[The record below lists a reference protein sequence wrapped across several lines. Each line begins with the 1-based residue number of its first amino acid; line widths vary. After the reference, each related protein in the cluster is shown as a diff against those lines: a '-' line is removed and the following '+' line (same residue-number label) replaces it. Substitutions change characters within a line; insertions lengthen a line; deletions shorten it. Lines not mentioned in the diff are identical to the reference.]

1 MDDVGNLPPV
11 DAIEIST
18 RGRIHSASSWH
29 EAERR
34 VNDLQ
39 RRSRRAGLALPP
51 AWITLLVT
59 LGGEL
64 MLANRSM
71 AQLKPTVDAANRI
84 IAALNAL
91 PGYGTYADLERLIEN
106 PPSAAT
112 SDRIGDAMDRVRR
125 GLEIRQALS
134 TPERSG

>member
-1 MDDVGNLPPV
+1 MDYVGTLAPV

-34 VNDLQ
+34 VNLLHQ
-39 RRSRRAGLALPP
+39 RSRSPGLALPP
-51 AWITLLVT
+51 AWPTLLLS
-59 LGGEL
+59 LGGDL

-71 AQLKPTVDAANRI
+71 GQLRPTVDAANRI

-91 PGYGTYADLERLIEN
+91 PASGTYVDLERLIEF
-106 PPSAAT
+106 PPPAPA
-112 SDRIGDAMDRVRR
+112 SDRMGEAMDRVRQ
-125 GLEIRQALS
+125 GLETQRVLS
-134 TPERSG
+134 ARERRG